1 MKSAAMVGLVALN
14 LILVVV
20 LIVQLSTER
29 AAETPRSVPSVPSGS
44 DVQPDQVRLSRAL
57 PDRTATNASTPF
69 ETVYSPRAGTFVENL
84 RRVGCPEETIK
95 DILMAEMNRRYRAQ
109 EETLRPKPADHVPW
123 GWSSRTAEAKL
134 LERRHQAAAIAREKE
149 SILRNA
155 LGYEVHVPMPLYAM
169 TTSDRRFEEMVNSL
183 PPKVHQA
190 AYQTQEQ
197 YWTRVEQLRA
207 RTKGFWEPADVQE
220 LEQLKRE
227 RAEALEKLKEVVQ

>member
-1 MKSAAMVGLVALN
+1 MMKRAVIPGLFGLNVILAVAL
-14 LILVVV
+14 V
-20 LIVQLSTER
+20 VQLSRRSE
-29 AAETPRSVPSVPSGS
+29 EIKSPSVEPPRSGVASKHPAPDAGSGATTIPPHPPS
-44 DVQPDQVRLSRAL
+44 
-57 PDRTATNASTPF
+57 PF
-69 ETVYSPRAGTFVENL
+69 EAVYSTRPAAFVANL

-95 DILMAEMNRRYRAQ
+95 DILLAEMNRRYKAQ
-109 EETLRPKPADHVPW
+109 EETLRPRPADHVPW
-123 GWSSRTAEAKL
+123 GWSSRTVEAKL

-149 SILRNA
+149 SILRDA

-169 TTSDRRFEEMVNSL
+169 TTSDLKFQETVDAL

-197 YWTRVEQLRA
+197 YWNRVEQLRA

-227 RAEALEKLKEVVQ
+227 RTEALENLKHATP